1 MSGKW
6 RQHKV
11 NILHMNIQGS
21 TESESIDI
29 ETILIGNW
37 GKIGTQ
43 KWLMLGHGINR
54 STQSMRTKVFNL
66 YGKRE
71 ACAVSDHGKTHDH
84 HRQFSLG
91 EDSRLVVGR
100 KV

>member
-1 MSGKW
+1 M
-6 RQHKV
+6 
-11 NILHMNIQGS
+11 HMNIPQC

-29 ETILIGNW
+29 ETMLIGNW

-54 STQSMRTKVFNL
+54 STQSVRTKVFYL

-71 ACAVSDHGKTHDH
+71 PRAVLDHDKTHDR